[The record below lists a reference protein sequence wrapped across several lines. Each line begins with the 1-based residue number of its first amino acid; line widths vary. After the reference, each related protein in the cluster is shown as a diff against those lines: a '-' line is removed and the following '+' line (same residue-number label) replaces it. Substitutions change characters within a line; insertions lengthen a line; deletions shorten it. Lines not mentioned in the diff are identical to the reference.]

1 MNAIEKLVKNLN
13 ILFDKLNNK
22 CGINYGG
29 CCFVAY
35 IIAKE
40 LEKRELYD
48 FNLRIYGYNI
58 FNYSE
63 QELRNNIIN
72 NINDVPCKHHTVS
85 HYSIIYNNIYEINS
99 GDNYEDSD
107 FIDIYNLNS
116 FDIKRIYD
124 YGDWNYTYSISNN
137 IYVERFIKIIFNN
150 YDKES
155 KTNQM

>member
-1 MNAIEKLVKNLN
+1 
-13 ILFDKLNNK
+13 
-22 CGINYGG
+22 
-29 CCFVAY
+29 
-35 IIAKE
+35 
-40 LEKRELYD
+40 
-48 FNLRIYGYNI
+48 NLRIYGYNI

-72 NINDVPCKHHTVS
+72 NIDDVPCKYHTVS
-85 HYSIIYNNIYEINS
+85 HYSIVYNDIYEINS
-99 GDNYEDSD
+99 RDNDEDSD

-124 YGDWNYTYSISNN
+124 YGDWNCAYSISNN

-155 KTNQM
+155 KNNQM